1 MKSSL
6 LLSIL
11 LLSSY
16 ITFSQNLVVNPSF
29 ETTSSNCG
37 SFGGEGFSTD
47 LAASWN
53 SANSNTAGD
62 SCSSPD
68 LFSLCNTLPGF
79 GPTPTNMPNSFLGY
93 QVSRTG
99 TRHAGIITYEA
110 LGSPYREYIQ
120 GRTTTP
126 LVAGQVYC
134 VSMYVSLGNDVTNA
148 TNNIGVRFTNTQY
161 MRDACTQ
168 GSLINLPPQLNYTC
182 APILD
187 TANWVRLQ
195 WNYTAVGGE
204 QYFIIGNFFN
214 NAGTTVASTGV
225 SSLNPYA
232 YYYIDD
238 VSIVPNSCCAADITP
253 QSPLC
258 ISDAP
263 VTLTAVPPL
272 GASCTPSPITGTW
285 SGPGMSAAGVF
296 SPAVAGVGTH
306 TIMFN
311 LSCGGTATTTIT
323 VSPCV
328 ALVAC
333 VETNGSITASN
344 GVAPYS
350 WQNQTTTQDCSA
362 CILACTFPPG
372 CAVNVTNWT
381 TFNTGT
387 TIPAPTTYPIRLIDN
402 AGGILVIN
410 SAGSLP
416 ACTSN
421 PCPTITINVTSQ
433 TPVGC
438 GSTNNGTATVA
449 ASGGTAGYQYVWTPG
464 NLIGATQN
472 ALSAQTYTVNVLDA
486 ANCTGSTTVT
496 IGSSTTLSLTTQA
509 TSASC
514 GLNNGSA
521 SVSVVGGSGTYT
533 YAWSPSGGSAAITS
547 STLAPGTYNV
557 TVTGGGCTGTAS
569 VLVDALP
576 TSVVNVTSINHPT
589 CTGGNNGSF
598 VYTINGGTPVTS
610 PAIFG
615 PGLANVNVTD
625 GNGCSIPVSVDFVLP
640 VITATVNTVGAN
652 CGVSNGSATISP
664 SGGTAPY
671 TYAWSPSGGTAA
683 SATNLSSGAYSV
695 LITDASGCTL
705 TQAVNVPA
713 IGGPTLTLSNIVNA
727 SCGLSNG
734 SATVNAT
741 GGTAPYTYA
750 WSPSGG
756 NGQTATG
763 LSAGNYT
770 VTVTDNSGC
779 VVSETATI
787 GGSAAIT
794 ISGTVTD
801 ENCGQSDGEIVI
813 STSGGTGP
821 FSFAWSPTGET
832 TQNLSNILGGSYSVT
847 ATDANGCTASS
858 TFEVEVVGSLPIT
871 VNPSV
876 TTIEQGDTVQLTAS
890 GGMTYSWTPTTNLS
904 CTTCD
909 TLFAAPTSTTT
920 YEVTATDANGCSG
933 TQEVIVYVN
942 PICSQ
947 EIFVPTIFSPN
958 NDGKNDKQC
967 VLGSCISTMIFSI
980 YNRWGEL
987 VFETNDQNTCWDG
1000 TYKGK
1005 KVGSD
1010 VFVYKL
1016 NAILLNGKEVI
1027 QSGNLTVLH

>member
-1 MKSSL
+1 MKCKL
-6 LLSIL
+6 LLPIL
-11 LLSSY
+11 L
-16 ITFSQNLVVNPSF
+16 FSVVTALGQNLVVNPSF
-29 ETTSSNCG
+29 EITSSNCG

-120 GRTTTP
+120 GRTTSP

-187 TANWVRLQ
+187 TTNWVRLQ

-204 QYFIIGNFFN
+204 QYFTIGNFFN

-225 SSLNPYA
+225 TSLNPYA

-238 VSIVPNSCCAADITP
+238 VSITANTCCAADITP
-253 QSPLC
+253 QPTLC

-272 GASCTPSPITGTW
+272 GASCTPSAITGTW
-285 SGPGMSAAGVF
+285 SGLGVSSTGVF
-296 SPAVAGVGTH
+296 SPAVAGVGIH
-306 TIMFN
+306 TITFN
-311 LSCGGTATTTIT
+311 LSCGATATTTIT

-328 ALVAC
+328 SLVAC

-372 CAVNVTNWT
+372 CAVNVTSWT
-381 TFNTGT
+381 TFATGT
-387 TIPAPTTYPIRLIDN
+387 TIPAPTTYPIQLIDN
-402 AGGILVIN
+402 AGGTLLIN
-410 SAGSLP
+410 NVGSLP
-416 ACTSN
+416 ACTSS
-421 PCPTITINVTSQ
+421 PCPTITVAVSSQ
-433 TPVGC
+433 TAVGC
-438 GSTNNGTATVA
+438 GSTNNGTATVS
-449 ASGGTAGYQYVWTPG
+449 ASGGTPGYQYVWTPG

-472 ALSAQTYTVNVLDA
+472 SLSAQTYTVNVLDA
-486 ANCTGSTTVT
+486 SNCTGSTTVT
-496 IGSSTTLSLTTQA
+496 ITSSTALSLTTGSTFA
-509 TSASC
+509 TC

-521 SVSVVGGSGTYT
+521 SVSVNGGTGTYT
-533 YAWSPSGGSAAITS
+533 YAWSPSGGTAAT
-547 STLAPGTYNV
+547 TPNNLAPGTYTV
-557 TVTGGGCTGTAS
+557 TVTGGGCSGTAS
-569 VLVDALP
+569 VA
-576 TSVVNVTSINHPT
+576 VTSQPAPVVVVTAVNHPT
-589 CTGGNNGSF
+589 CIGGNNGSF
-598 VYTINGGTPVTS
+598 EYTINGGAPITS
-610 PAIFG
+610 PAIYG
-615 PGLANVNVTD
+615 PGLANASVTD
-625 GNGCSIPVSVDFVLP
+625 ANGCTSPVSVNFVLP
-640 VITATVNTVGAN
+640 VITATATTVGAN
-652 CGVSNGSATISP
+652 CGVSNGSATVSAN
-664 SGGTAPY
+664 GGTAPY
-671 TYAWSPSGGTAA
+671 TYAWSPTGGNTATA
-683 SATNLSSGAYSV
+683 SNLNSGAYTV
-695 LITDASGCTL
+695 LITDANGCTFS
-705 TQAVNVPA
+705 QPVNVPA
-713 IGGPTLTLSNIVNA
+713 IGGPTLTLSNVVNA
-727 SCGLSNG
+727 SCGQTNG

-741 GGTAPYTYA
+741 GGTAPYVYA
-750 WSPSGG
+750 WSPTGG
-756 NGQTATG
+756 TGTTATG
-763 LSAGNYT
+763 LAAGNYT
-770 VTVTDNSGC
+770 ITVTDNSGC
-779 VVSETATI
+779 IVSETAVI
-787 GGSAAIT
+787 GGGSAIT
-794 ISGTVTD
+794 VNGTVID
-801 ENCGQSDGEIVI
+801 ENCGQGNGGINI
-813 STSGGTGP
+813 TTTGGTSP
-821 FSFAWSPTGET
+821 LTFTWSPGGET
-832 TQNLSNILGGSYSVT
+832 TQNITNIVGGSYSVT
-847 ATDANGCTASS
+847 VSDASGCSTTS
-858 TFEVEVVGSLPIT
+858 TFEVEVVGSLPVG
-871 VNPSV
+871 VNPSSA
-876 TTIEQGDTVQLTAS
+876 TIEQGDTVQMTAS
-890 GGMTYSWTPTTNLS
+890 GGLIYTWSPTTNLS
-904 CTTCD
+904 CVSCD
-909 TLFAAPTSTTT
+909 TVLASPVVTTT
-920 YEVTATDANGCSG
+920 YEVTVTDANGCSG
-933 TQEVIVYVN
+933 TAEVIIYVN

-958 NDGKNDKQC
+958 SDGNNDKQC
-967 VLGSCISTMIFSI
+967 VLGNCIATMTFSI

-1005 KVGSD
+1005 KVNSD
-1010 VFVYKL
+1010 VFVFKL
-1016 NAILLNGKEVI
+1016 NAILLNGKEVN